1 MDGAYGDLM
10 RQRRRTMS
18 GEKHPESFK
27 PVGTVTVLLIYLF
40 FVVLLWGAA
49 YLTVIE
55 RGVTR

>member
-1 MDGAYGDLM
+1 
-10 RQRRRTMS
+10 MS